1 MKNRSLKSFSG
12 LAIMI
17 DLRNFSEVSRRL
29 LIQKK
34 KPLSNTVKWQIY
46 ETIFDFL
53 SDTLEAV
60 SNCNNGFLFD
70 YKHTGDGF
78 LLVTKH
84 HRSRIEQFVSGFV
97 FMLEIYLHLA
107 KSVPRLNTK
116 IIDLLEDNAKTVN
129 GNRHLRYIENLFTNV
144 SGTIWRRYIDF
155 SIGAHYGGIFY
166 KNYGTSKIF
175 LGNTINQAARF
186 QALSKT
192 FSDFNL
198 FFSQEVTNCLG
209 RAIDPDLFSTLTTK
223 WFKDLDRIEIKSFG
237 PTTVKTIEKKDVI
250 QVKEKLNLS

>member
-1 MKNRSLKSFSG
+1 MNNKSLKSFSG
-12 LAIMI
+12 LAVMI

-34 KPLSNTVKWQIY
+34 KPFSNTVKWRIY

-84 HRSRIEQFVSGFV
+84 HRHRMQDFLSGFL
-97 FMLEIYLHLA
+97 FMLEIYLHLD
-107 KSVPRLNTK
+107 KTVPKLNTK
-116 IIDLLEDNAKTVN
+116 IIDLLENNAKTVR

-144 SGTIWRRYIDF
+144 SGTLWRKHIDF
-155 SIGAHYGGIFY
+155 SVGAHYGGIFY
-166 KNYGTSKIF
+166 KTHGTQKIF
-175 LGNTINQAARF
+175 LGNTINQASRF

-192 FSDFNL
+192 FSDYNL
-198 FFSQEVTNCLG
+198 FFSQEVTNCLSQ
-209 RAIDPDLFSTLTTK
+209 AIKSDLFAQISTN

-237 PTTVKTIEKKDVI
+237 PTSVKTIERKHVGSVRKH
-250 QVKEKLNLS
+250 LTS

>member
-12 LAIMI
+12 LAVMI

-34 KPLSNTVKWQIY
+34 KPFSNTVKWRIY

-53 SDTLEAV
+53 TETINSIT
-60 SNCNNGFLFD
+60 NRNNGFLFD

-84 HRSRIEQFVSGFV
+84 PRHRSQNFIDGFL
-97 FMLEIYLHLA
+97 FMLEIYLHLDR
-107 KSVPRLNTK
+107 SVPKLNTK
-116 IIDLLEDNAKTVN
+116 IIDLLENNAKTVS

-144 SGTIWRRYIDF
+144 SGTLWRKYIDF
-155 SIGAHYGGIFY
+155 SIGAHYGGIFFR
-166 KNYGTSKIF
+166 NFGTQKIF
-175 LGNTINQAARF
+175 LGNTINQASRF

-192 FSDFNL
+192 FSDYNF
-198 FFSQEVTNCLG
+198 FFSQEVSNRLSK
-209 RAIDPDLFSTLTTK
+209 AIPPTLFAELSKK
-223 WFKDLDRIEIKSFG
+223 WFKDLDRIEIKGFG
-237 PTTVKTIEKKDVI
+237 PTPVKTIERNHVASVRK
-250 QVKEKLNLS
+250 QLTS